1 MYAEHLLQIT
11 NPDGPAW
18 WKESACKGKNFMK
31 ILKSKD
37 GYYYLHFLQDVLAI
51 LSEVSLSFQREQ
63 AMTGDILVEVECAVQ
78 SLEKML
84 YR

>member
-11 NPDGPAW
+11 NPDGPPW

-37 GYYYLHFLQDVLAI
+37 GYYYLQFLQDVLAI

-63 AMTGDILVEVECAVQ
+63 ATTGDILVEVECAMQ

>member
-18 WKESACKGKNFMK
+18 QKESACKGKNFMK

-37 GYYYLHFLQDVLAI
+37 GYYYLHFLQDMLAI

-63 AMTGDILVEVECAVQ
+63 AMTGDIFVEAECAVQ